1 MKRVLFLSN
10 GKKKTR
16 IIEELIKNGCHVTN
30 TEKKI
35 KGIGNYDLVISFG
48 YRHILK
54 KSLIKQYKA
63 PIINL
68 HISYLPWNRGSHPN
82 FWSFYDN
89 TETGVTI
96 HLIVDD
102 KIDAGPILYRKRVIF
117 SKKESTFI
125 STYDRLIVEMENL
138 FIKNIEKILN
148 KNYTPRYYKNI
159 GTYHNIA
166 DLPKEFLGWSS
177 NIQEE
182 IARLKN
188 ISKKL

>member
-30 TEKKI
+30 TKKKI

-159 GTYHNIA
+159 GTYHKIA

>member
-159 GTYHNIA
+159 GTYHKIA